1 MLLEAISELEEEY
14 NNLGK
19 EKYTLNT
26 FLEQM
31 SNFIEDKDN
40 LDNEDK
46 VKLMTIHQAK
56 GLEFKYVF
64 VVGLEEGYYPL
75 SEREN
80 EIEEERRILYVA
92 IIRAKEKCYIS
103 YSKERILGT
112 KKIKRERSR
121 FIKEINNEE
130 LVEIYEPHLS
140 DQNIEEKNVRINNNI
155 SKKNEIELINEKEKK
170 IDVGINNINCKN
182 NNEIRINS
190 NKEPNDNKNNNNLN
204 YGLNKDIQNEEEVTS
219 NLMKKE
225 ISDFH
230 EKEKN
235 NRENLGRFKF
245 INKKR
250 YLEK

>member
-103 YSKERILGT
+103 YSEERILGT

-130 LVEIYEPHLS
+130 LVEIP
-140 DQNIEEKNVRINNNI
+140 
-155 SKKNEIELINEKEKK
+155 
-170 IDVGINNINCKN
+170 
-182 NNEIRINS
+182 
-190 NKEPNDNKNNNNLN
+190 
-204 YGLNKDIQNEEEVTS
+204 
-219 NLMKKE
+219 
-225 ISDFH
+225 
-230 EKEKN
+230 
-235 NRENLGRFKF
+235 
-245 INKKR
+245 
-250 YLEK
+250 